1 MKFFKTGEMMQTF
14 EEIFD
19 IAANRKGGAN
29 DVAKLLTKPSSNAE
43 LEKIDN
49 DRWLACMSKC
59 IFQAGFNWKV
69 VESMWPGFEIAFD
82 GFDTGHCAML
92 NDEDF
97 DRLVSDKS
105 IVRHGTKIRS
115 VQENAIFINELAKEH
130 GSAAKAFVGWPSDDY
145 VGLLAMIK
153 KRGSRLGGNTDQY
166 FLRFMGVDGF
176 ILSRDVTARLIAED
190 VIDKAPTSKKAHS
203 AVQHAFN
210 TWRQQ
215 SGRSLTEISRVLAMS
230 V

>member
-1 MKFFKTGEMMQTF
+1 MRSFTELH
-14 EEIFD
+14 E
-19 IAANRKGGAN
+19 IAAARKGGSEALEE
-29 DVAKLLTKPSSNAE
+29 LLAKPSERAA
-43 LEKIDN
+43 LEKIGD
-49 DRWLACMSKC
+49 DRWLSCMSKC

-69 VESMWPGFEIAFD
+69 VDSMWPGFENAFD
-82 GFDTGHCAML
+82 GFDIGRCAML

-115 VQENAIFINELAKEH
+115 VQQNAMFIQQLSRES
-130 GSAAKAFVGWPSDDY
+130 GSAAKAFAGWPSNDY

-153 KRGSRLGGNTDQY
+153 KSGSRLGGNTGQY
-166 FLRFMGVDGF
+166 FLRFMGLDSF
-176 ILSRDVTARLIAED
+176 ILSADVCARLIAEGI
-190 VIDKAPTSKKAHS
+190 IDKQPTSQKAMA
-203 AVQHAFN
+203 AVQEAFN
-210 TWRQQ
+210 TWNEQ